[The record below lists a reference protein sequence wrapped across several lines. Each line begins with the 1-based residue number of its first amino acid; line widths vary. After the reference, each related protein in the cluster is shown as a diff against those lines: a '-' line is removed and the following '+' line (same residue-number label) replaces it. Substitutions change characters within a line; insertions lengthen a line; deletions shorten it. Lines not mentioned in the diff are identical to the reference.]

1 MSAKIEP
8 TAFLLRWMDD
18 AIFRPFNRIL
28 VISERGEDGNERL
41 CAVEPAHGRK
51 DNRIKRV
58 SNPEKLAQRASA

>member
-8 TAFLLRWMDD
+8 TAFFLRWMDD

-28 VISERGEDGNERL
+28 VISERGEDDNERL
-41 CAVEPAHGRK
+41 CAVEPANGRK

-58 SNPEKLAQRASA
+58 SIPEKLAQQASA